1 MEIKNIRKLKNGKYE
16 LTLISG
22 DKVITYDEVII
33 KNNLLYKKDITSK
46 EIDEIEKLN
55 TFYDIYNKAIKHI
68 SKKMRSTKEIK
79 EYLEGY
85 DLSGKEEEEL
95 INKLKK
101 IGMINDEMYVKA
113 YVSDKIHLS
122 SDGPNKIKNELL
134 KNNIKGEIIDEE
146 LSKIDEEELINK
158 VKRIINKKV
167 RTSKTSS
174 YNTRQKIYLE
184 LTNLG
189 YSKELIDKCYND
201 DRDDE
206 SFLERDFNKI
216 YKDVSRKETDENKIY
231 LKIKQKL
238 YQKGYKLEQI
248 DRIINEKRN

>member
-33 KNNLLYKKDITSK
+33 KNNLLYKKNITSK

-55 TFYDIYNKAIKHI
+55 TFYDIYDKAIKHI

-79 EYLEGY
+79 EYLEGH
-85 DLSGKEEEEL
+85 DLSSKEEEEL

-101 IGMINDEMYVKA
+101 IGMVNDEMYVKA

-134 KNNIKGEIIDEE
+134 KNNIKEEIIDEE
-146 LSKIDEEELINK
+146 LSKIDDEELINK
-158 VKRIINKKV
+158 VKKIINKKV

>member
-1 MEIKNIRKLKNGKYE
+1 M
-16 LTLISG
+16 
-22 DKVITYDEVII
+22 
-33 KNNLLYKKDITSK
+33 LYKKDITSK

-79 EYLEGY
+79 EYLEGH
-85 DLSGKEEEEL
+85 DLSSKEEEEL

-134 KNNIKGEIIDEE
+134 KNNIKEEIIDEE

-174 YNTRQKIYLE
+174 YNTRQKIFLE

>member
-79 EYLEGY
+79 EYLEGH
-85 DLSGKEEEEL
+85 DLPGKEEEEL

-134 KNNIKGEIIDEE
+134 KNNIKGQIIDEE

>member
-55 TFYDIYNKAIKHI
+55 TFYDIYDKAIKHI

-79 EYLEGY
+79 EYLEGH
-85 DLSGKEEEEL
+85 DLSSKEEEEL

-134 KNNIKGEIIDEE
+134 KNNIKEEIIDEE

-167 RTSKTSS
+167 RASKTSS

>member
-16 LTLISG
+16 LTLISC

-55 TFYDIYNKAIKHI
+55 TFYDIYDKAIKHI

-79 EYLEGY
+79 EYLEGH

-134 KNNIKGEIIDEE
+134 KNNIKEEIIDEE

>member
-79 EYLEGY
+79 EYLEGH
-85 DLSGKEEEEL
+85 DLSSKEEEEL

-122 SDGPNKIKNELL
+122 SDGQNKIKNELL
-134 KNNIKGEIIDEE
+134 KNNIKE
-146 LSKIDEEELINK
+146 
-158 VKRIINKKV
+158 
-167 RTSKTSS
+167 
-174 YNTRQKIYLE
+174 
-184 LTNLG
+184 
-189 YSKELIDKCYND
+189 
-201 DRDDE
+201 
-206 SFLERDFNKI
+206 
-216 YKDVSRKETDENKIY
+216 
-231 LKIKQKL
+231 
-238 YQKGYKLEQI
+238 
-248 DRIINEKRN
+248 

>member
-55 TFYDIYNKAIKHI
+55 TFYDIYDKAIKHI

-134 KNNIKGEIIDEE
+134 KNNIKEEIIDEE

>member
-134 KNNIKGEIIDEE
+134 KNNIKEEIIDEE

>member
-55 TFYDIYNKAIKHI
+55 TFYDIYDKAIKHI

-134 KNNIKGEIIDEE
+134 KNNIKE
-146 LSKIDEEELINK
+146 
-158 VKRIINKKV
+158 
-167 RTSKTSS
+167 
-174 YNTRQKIYLE
+174 
-184 LTNLG
+184 
-189 YSKELIDKCYND
+189 
-201 DRDDE
+201 
-206 SFLERDFNKI
+206 
-216 YKDVSRKETDENKIY
+216 
-231 LKIKQKL
+231 
-238 YQKGYKLEQI
+238 
-248 DRIINEKRN
+248 

>member
-33 KNNLLYKKDITSK
+33 KNNLLYKKNITSK

-68 SKKMRSTKEIK
+68 SKKTRSTKEIK
-79 EYLEGY
+79 EYLEGH

-134 KNNIKGEIIDEE
+134 KNNIKEEIIDEE

>member
-1 MEIKNIRKLKNGKYE
+1 
-16 LTLISG
+16 
-22 DKVITYDEVII
+22 
-33 KNNLLYKKDITSK
+33 
-46 EIDEIEKLN
+46 
-55 TFYDIYNKAIKHI
+55 
-68 SKKMRSTKEIK
+68 
-79 EYLEGY
+79 
-85 DLSGKEEEEL
+85 
-95 INKLKK
+95 
-101 IGMINDEMYVKA
+101 MINDEMYVKA

-134 KNNIKGEIIDEE
+134 KNNIKEEIIDEE

>member
-55 TFYDIYNKAIKHI
+55 TFYNIYDKAIKHI

-134 KNNIKGEIIDEE
+134 KNNIKEEIIDEE

>member
-79 EYLEGY
+79 EYLEGH
-85 DLSGKEEEEL
+85 DLSSKEEEEL

-134 KNNIKGEIIDEE
+134 KNNIKEEIIDEE

-216 YKDVSRKETDENKIY
+216 YKDVSRKETDEHKIY